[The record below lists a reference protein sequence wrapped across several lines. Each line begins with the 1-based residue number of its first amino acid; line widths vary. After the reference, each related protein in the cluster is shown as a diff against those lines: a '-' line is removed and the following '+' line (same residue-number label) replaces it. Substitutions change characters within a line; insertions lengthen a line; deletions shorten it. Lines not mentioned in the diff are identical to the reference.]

1 MGDWV
6 LLRHDMPDGS
16 WHLDWLIE
24 REAGA
29 IGAQR
34 TGTGSGGREPTHT
47 RPDSRVL
54 LSLRVEGADGAGGRL
69 FDPRRGDGRVRRAE
83 RLPDHRRM
91 YLNFE
96 GVLPVGEDG
105 SARGRV
111 TRVAS
116 GAGWIEI
123 DEPGRLRVRVEADKR
138 RPAGESG
145 VGPSIAWV
153 ATRAA
158 PRPGTPA
165 ARAGADA
172 ADTRWSWELREQQE

>member
-1 MGDWV
+1 
-6 LLRHDMPDGS
+6 MPDGS

-29 IGAQR
+29 IGAH
-34 TGTGSGGREPTHT
+34 GTSTESGGGEPTNAL
-47 RPDSRVL
+47 PDRRVL
-54 LSLRVEGADGAGGRL
+54 LSLRVEGADDAGGHL
-69 FDPRRGDGRVRRAE
+69 FDPRRSDGRVRRAE

-96 GVLPVGEDG
+96 GVLPFGEDG
-105 SARGRV
+105 SPRGRV

-123 DEPGRLRVRVEADKR
+123 DEPGRLRVRVEADVR
-138 RPAGESG
+138 RPVGESG

-158 PRPGTPA
+158 ARPGTPA
-165 ARAGADA
+165 ARGGTNASDS
-172 ADTRWSWELREQQE
+172 RWSWELREQQE